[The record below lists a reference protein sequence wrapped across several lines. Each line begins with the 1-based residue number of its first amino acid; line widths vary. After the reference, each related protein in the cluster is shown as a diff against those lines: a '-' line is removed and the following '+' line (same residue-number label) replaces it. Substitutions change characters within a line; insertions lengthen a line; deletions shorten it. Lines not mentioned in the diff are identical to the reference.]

1 MNMCYRVNR
10 IKMLRIM
17 RNVSCRKV
25 AKAIGVSQSMLS
37 SYENGK
43 RMPRDPEVWDRLAV
57 YFGVSVPYL
66 MGF

>member
-1 MNMCYRVNR
+1 
-10 IKMLRIM
+10 MLRIM

-25 AKAIGVSQSMLS
+25 ANAVGISQSMLS

-43 RMPRDPEVWDRLAV
+43 RRPRDPEVWDRLAV